1 MKLFLALAALTLAP
15 LAAIDAA
22 DATTTKPNILWLVCE
37 DSSVDWIH
45 CYGNPEAKTPNIDAF
60 AKQGFR
66 YTHVY
71 ASAPVCA
78 AQRSTWITGIN
89 SLSMGTHPM
98 RSRYRIPHD

>member
-1 MKLFLALAALTLAP
+1 MKSLLLRALSLSLLILPCSAR
-15 LAAIDAA
+15 AA
-22 DATTTKPNILWLVCE
+22 DRPNILWLVYE
-37 DSSVDWIH
+37 DSNVNWIA
-45 CYGNPEAKTPNIDAF
+45 CYGNGEARTPNIDAF

-89 SLSMGTHPM
+89 SISMGTQD
-98 RSRYRIPHD
+98 RKSVV